1 MSTSWPEAGGQLTGG
16 PWAGA
21 FWFSLDGP
29 VQSKSNYRQDA
40 RSRTRWATHTGYE
53 LRVHTA
59 AVKALPTG
67 WDPGRRDQALADRPR
82 MAVFCYATS
91 LLDVGNV
98 NKSIMDALQGR
109 VMVNDNQVAAAME
122 VGTRDRLGQGV
133 LVAVAALAPGASP
146 TATAAAVAALAAGA
160 LDAFTTTLLTP

>member
-1 MSTSWPEAGGQLTGG
+1 VKQSWPQAGGQLGDG
-16 PWAGA
+16 PWASA

-40 RSRTRWATHTGYE
+40 RTRARWATHAGYE
-53 LRVHTA
+53 LRVHTS
-59 AVKALPTG
+59 AVKALPPG

-91 LLDVGNV
+91 LLDTGNV

-109 VMVNDNQVAAAME
+109 VMVNDNQVAAALE

-133 LVAVAALAPGASP
+133 LVAVAALAPGTSP
-146 TATAAAVAALAAGA
+146 SGAALAAAALAAGA
-160 LDAFTTTLLTP
+160 LDAFAAAGGR